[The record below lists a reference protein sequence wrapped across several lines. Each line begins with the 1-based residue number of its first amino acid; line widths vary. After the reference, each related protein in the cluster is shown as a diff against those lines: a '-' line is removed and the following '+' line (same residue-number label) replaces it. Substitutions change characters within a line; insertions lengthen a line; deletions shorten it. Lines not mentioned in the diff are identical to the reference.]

1 MENMKLL
8 EKVVIAPEKPTERR
22 QIFLSN
28 IDLSLVVYQ
37 ESVSFFDPPTNEMT
51 FFEAYHSLCSALSK
65 MLVPYD
71 FLAGRLVPCSEE
83 DNRFEID
90 CNGAGV
96 VVVAART
103 DTKLSELGDL
113 SSPKLEFRQLVALL
127 DEEGDEERDLK
138 DNPLLSI

>member
-1 MENMKLL
+1 
-8 EKVVIAPEKPTERR
+8 
-22 QIFLSN
+22 
-28 IDLSLVVYQ
+28 
-37 ESVSFFDPPTNEMT
+37 
-51 FFEAYHSLCSALSK
+51 

-113 SSPKLEFRQLVALL
+113 SSPKWRGWWRKGLEGQSPFVYT
-127 DEEGDEERDLK
+127 GYF
-138 DNPLLSI
+138 PFGY